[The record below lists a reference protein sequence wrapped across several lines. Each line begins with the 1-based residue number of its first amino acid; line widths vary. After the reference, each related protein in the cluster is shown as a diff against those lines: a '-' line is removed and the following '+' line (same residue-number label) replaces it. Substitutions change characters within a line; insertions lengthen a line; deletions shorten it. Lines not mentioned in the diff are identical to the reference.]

1 MPQHPVP
8 VSSTSPF
15 PSGTLS
21 FPMPQLSAGPREALG
36 QTLSQFIEV
45 NQGLLR
51 AQYDRSLDVADALN
65 EMRT

>member
-21 FPMPQLSAGPREALG
+21 FQMPQLSAGTREALG

-45 NQGLLR
+45 NQGLP
-51 AQYDRSLDVADALN
+51 AQYDRLLDVANALY
-65 EMRT
+65 EMPR